1 MIILKQIVGLM
12 LLIIVLSL
20 MCSCGNKPLYDV
32 YYPKPVI
39 VDPDEETAY
48 TINGYKDTSVSSQD
62 SSSTSPD
69 LNYEGIYI
77 GNKNSKK
84 LHKTECIYA
93 KNMKDENAEVFDSYD
108 RAKIM
113 GYVECSKCF
122 KE

>member
-1 MIILKQIVGLM
+1 MYGGASPKTGFDCSGFTYYVYKHFRYTLSRSSKAQANNGKKVEKEDLQPGD
-12 LLIIVLSL
+12 LLIFKNQSL
-20 MCSCGNKPLYDV
+20 
-32 YYPKPVI
+32 
-39 VDPDEETAY
+39 TA
-48 TINGYKDTSVSSQD
+48 IGHV
-62 SSSTSPD
+62 
-69 LNYEGIYI
+69 GIYI